1 MQGKSP
7 CAESISPVVSTPKI
21 NKSRKCRVVWE
32 VELLVRQASVKV
44 FLEEKLKRL
53 AEEIEQRV
61 ISDTTLTDWLI
72 EYEKSIEKVKEIDGQ
87 IASSNR
93 ADLIREVIGGLQPSD
108 KKLFVEVLGVKV
120 DVSPI
125 LRLSEGLVEGIAKS
139 VLR

>member
-1 MQGKSP
+1 M
-7 CAESISPVVSTPKI
+7 
-21 NKSRKCRVVWE
+21 
-32 VELLVRQASVKV
+32 KV